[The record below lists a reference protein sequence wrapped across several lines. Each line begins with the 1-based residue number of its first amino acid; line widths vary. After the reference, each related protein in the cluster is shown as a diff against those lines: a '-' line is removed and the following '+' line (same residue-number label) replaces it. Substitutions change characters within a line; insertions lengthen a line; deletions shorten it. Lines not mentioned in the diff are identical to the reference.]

1 MPATHRLLRFSLQP
15 IRLAAPLALLLLA
28 DPALAQDAERG
39 FELFQSVECAACH
52 GNTAQGM
59 MAPALAGTRLSLAEV
74 RRQVRSPRSRRMPDF
89 DVEELSEDDLADI
102 FAYMKGLEAPT
113 LADKGTW
120 WSIDLLNLPTP
131 ALPERKTIELH
142 FTHRFSESLTD
153 AGREGL
159 YGLDSFAFPGFWF
172 SYGLSDRIAPYV
184 GRTAN
189 LATWEFGVK
198 IKLLDERQT
207 ALPISVAAN
216 IGGTFLDANGIPNN
230 NRFTIEL
237 PIGVRAGNRLA
248 FQFVPIYTTDPD
260 EQDFPDS
267 DSHALALGFGGS
279 LRLSTTYSLDV
290 EYIANVGGF
299 ERFDALDQ
307 WQAGVTI
314 HVRRHLFQLLVS
326 NSTLTT
332 PDFMAAGSFKTG
344 IKSNVR
350 FGFNLVR
357 TFSF

>member
-1 MPATHRLLRFSLQP
+1 MPAHELLRFSACRILIP
-15 IRLAAPLALLLLA
+15 AALALLVLA
-28 DPALAQDAERG
+28 DTVLAQDAERG

-52 GNTAQGM
+52 GAAAQGM
-59 MAPALAGTRLSLAEV
+59 MGPTLAGTRLSLAEV
-74 RRQVRSPRSRRMPDF
+74 RRQVRSPRSNRMPDF
-89 DVEELSEDDLADI
+89 SIDKLSEEDLADV
-102 FAYMKGLEAPT
+102 FAYMTSLEAPT
-113 LADKGTW
+113 LTDKRTW

-131 ALPERKTIELH
+131 ALPEKKTLELH

-159 YGLDSFAFPGFWF
+159 FGLDSFASPGLWL
-172 SYGLSDRIAPYV
+172 SYGLSNRFAPYM

-189 LATWEFGVK
+189 LATWEFGFK
-198 IKLLDERQT
+198 IKLLDERET
-207 ALPISVAAN
+207 SLPISVAAN

-237 PIGVRAGNRLA
+237 PVGIRANDRLA
-248 FQFVPIYTTDPD
+248 FQFVPIYTTNPD

-267 DSHALALGFGGS
+267 DNYALALGFGGS
-279 LRLSTTYSLDV
+279 LRLSTTYSFDA

-299 ERFDALDQ
+299 RQFDALNQ

-314 HVRRHLFQLLVS
+314 HVNRHLFQLMLS

-332 PDFMAAGSFKTG
+332 PDFMAAGSFRTG
-344 IKSNVR
+344 LKSNVR

-357 TFSF
+357 VFSL

>member
-1 MPATHRLLRFSLQP
+1 MPANRLTRFSVPP
-15 IRLAAPLALLLLA
+15 ILLAAPFALLLVA
-28 DPALAQDAERG
+28 DSALAQDSARG
-39 FELFQSVECAACH
+39 FDLFQSVECAACH
-52 GNTAQGM
+52 GSAAQGM
-59 MAPALAGTRLSLAEV
+59 MGPALAGTRLSLAEV

-89 DVEELSEDDLADI
+89 SVEELSEEDLADI
-102 FAYMKGLEAPT
+102 SAYLKSLEAPT
-113 LADKGTW
+113 LADKRTW

-131 ALPERKTIELH
+131 ALPEKKTLELH

-172 SYGLSDRIAPYV
+172 SYGLSDRVAPYV

-198 IKLLDERQT
+198 IKLLDERDSS
-207 ALPISVAAN
+207 LPISVAAN

-230 NRFTIEL
+230 NRFTVEL
-237 PIGVRAGNRLA
+237 PVGVRASERLV

-267 DSHALALGFGGS
+267 DSYALALGFGGS
-279 LRLSTTYSLDV
+279 LRLSTTYSLDA
-290 EYIANVGGF
+290 EYIANIGGF
-299 ERFDALDQ
+299 EQFDALNQ

-314 HVRRHLFQLLVS
+314 HVRRHLFSLMLS
-326 NSTLTT
+326 NSILTT
-332 PDFMAAGSFKTG
+332 PDFMAAGSFRTG

-357 TFSF
+357 AFSF